1 VTLRDPVAGSET
13 ADVGREHSMPVVQL
27 SPEIMLSLL
36 GLGATSIA
44 AWFYVRFP
52 KAAPETM
59 ARLVTHLIL
68 AALIIQFIV
77 PTGLGIA
84 DGSVAARLFGI
95 FAIGFPALVYCM
107 LTCLWM
113 LAWATQMLARHR

>member
-1 VTLRDPVAGSET
+1 
-13 ADVGREHSMPVVQL
+13 MPAIQV
-27 SPEIMLSLL
+27 SPQIMLSLL
-36 GLGATSIA
+36 GLGATTIA

-52 KAAPETM
+52 KAAPENVT
-59 ARLVTHLIL
+59 RLLTHFVL
-68 AALIIQFIV
+68 AALVIQFIV
-77 PTGLGIA
+77 PTGLALTG
-84 DGSVAARLFGI
+84 GSVTARMLGI